1 MRQIAVFL
9 LILLGF
15 HAHAERASFKTSTRE
30 IPLETLRGKWIFISY
45 WATWCPPCLD
55 EIDVLNQFHQSHQ
68 KEDVVLFAVNYDGLS
83 PKEQIALAKTHKLQY
98 PSLIEDPAISL
109 NLGDIPHLPAMF
121 VFNPKGQLQDKQY
134 GEQTLAGLNHYF
146 LKLKKDFAQA
156 PLSTQRAYKPSV

>member
-1 MRQIAVFL
+1 MRQFAVIL

-15 HAHAERASFKTSTRE
+15 HAHAEHAFLKTSTRD
-30 IPLETLRGKWIFISY
+30 IPLETLQGKWIFISY

-68 KEDVVLFAVNYDGLS
+68 QEDVMLFAVNYDGLS
-83 PKEQIALAKTHKLQY
+83 PKEQVALAKTHKLKY
-98 PSLIEDPAISL
+98 PSLIEDPAKAL

-121 VFNPKGQLQDKQY
+121 IFNPNGQLQDKQY
-134 GEQTLAGLNHYF
+134 GEQTLADLNHYF

-156 PLSTQRAYKPSV
+156 PQSTQRAYKPSV